1 MTARNIAYKVLLDI
15 EKNSNYSNIALN
27 KFLKDSKLTN
37 KDRGLAT
44 EIVYGVVANKRT
56 LDYMINKKSKI
67 KVKKMNHSVKIILRM
82 GVYQLLYLDRV
93 ADYGVIDEAVKM
105 MKKIDRRSSGFVNAI
120 LRNISREKD
129 SILDLDDSYKNL
141 AIKYSYEDWI
151 VDRISDQYG
160 KERTSNILAALS
172 IRPRIF
178 LRINRNKLR
187 DGENLSDLK
196 KYIVDRLEKDGV
208 IVRDRHI
215 LEEAIE
221 VENFKQIENKDLFKS
236 GYISVQDISSMMVA
250 RALNPKKNSKVL
262 DLCAA
267 PGGKSCHIGEMMKD
281 SGSVLACDVFDHKI
295 KLIKAYSNRLGLTNI
310 EACINNAMVL
320 NEDYVGAFDY
330 VVCDVPCSGMGIVRR
345 KPEIKYKKKEGVD
358 SLPKIQRKIL
368 DNASKYIKKDG
379 VLIYS
384 TCTIFKEE
392 NIELIEEFLKDNKE
406 FKLDSIENLPF
417 ERERLDKGYL
427 EIIPD
432 RDDMDGFFICRMK
445 KI

>member
-67 KVKKMNHSVKIILRM
+67 KVKKMNHSVRIILRM

-160 KERTSNILAALS
+160 KEDVQYLS
-172 IRPRIF
+172 CLVYEAEDFP
-178 LRINRNKLR
+178 
-187 DGENLSDLK
+187 
-196 KYIVDRLEKDGV
+196 KD
-208 IVRDRHI
+208 
-215 LEEAIE
+215 
-221 VENFKQIENKDLFKS
+221 K
-236 GYISVQDISSMMVA
+236 
-250 RALNPKKNSKVL
+250 
-262 DLCAA
+262 
-267 PGGKSCHIGEMMKD
+267 
-281 SGSVLACDVFDHKI
+281 
-295 KLIKAYSNRLGLTNI
+295 
-310 EACINNAMVL
+310 
-320 NEDYVGAFDY
+320 
-330 VVCDVPCSGMGIVRR
+330 
-345 KPEIKYKKKEGVD
+345 
-358 SLPKIQRKIL
+358 
-368 DNASKYIKKDG
+368 
-379 VLIYS
+379 
-384 TCTIFKEE
+384 
-392 NIELIEEFLKDNKE
+392 
-406 FKLDSIENLPF
+406 
-417 ERERLDKGYL
+417 
-427 EIIPD
+427 
-432 RDDMDGFFICRMK
+432 
-445 KI
+445 

>member
-172 IRPRIF
+172 MRPRIF

-295 KLIKAYSNRLGLTNI
+295 KLIKA
-310 EACINNAMVL
+310 
-320 NEDYVGAFDY
+320 
-330 VVCDVPCSGMGIVRR
+330 
-345 KPEIKYKKKEGVD
+345 
-358 SLPKIQRKIL
+358 
-368 DNASKYIKKDG
+368 
-379 VLIYS
+379 
-384 TCTIFKEE
+384 
-392 NIELIEEFLKDNKE
+392 
-406 FKLDSIENLPF
+406 
-417 ERERLDKGYL
+417 
-427 EIIPD
+427 
-432 RDDMDGFFICRMK
+432 
-445 KI
+445 